1 MLKEKYPDGITIDE
15 LSDIHPSLYTL
26 VDTRDIT
33 SHEYGAIPNSI
44 CMQDILE
51 QAINHTLD
59 KNKSYVLYC
68 MNGRKSISLVYE
80 LQQLGYDAID
90 LINGY
95 SGYLEK
101 SMLVFDDSIQ
111 YKAERSIIKTYH
123 KELLSPFLRAL
134 DKYQLI
140 EEGDKIA
147 VCISGG
153 KDSMLMAKLF
163 QEVHKFTKVKFDVV
177 FLVMDPGY
185 SELNRKVI
193 EYNAR
198 VLGVPITIFESRIF
212 DVVYSMEKSPCYI
225 CARMRR
231 GHLYNKAKELGC
243 NKIALGHHYDDVIE
257 TILMGMM
264 YAGQI
269 QTMMPKLKSENF
281 EGMELIRPMYLIREK
296 DIMNW
301 RDYNNLHF
309 IQCACHFTDTCSS
322 CREDGTSNSKRMETK
337 KLIEQLKKTNPVI
350 EKNIFKSV
358 ENINLHNVI
367 AYKTDDGW
375 HNFLDDYKKDK

>member
-1 MLKEKYPDGITIDE
+1 MIDE
-15 LSDIHPSLYTL
+15 FEQS
-26 VDTRDIT
+26 IT
-33 SHEYGAIPNSI
+33 KKYRAKLWSKFVAAI
-44 CMQDILE
+44 
-51 QAINHTLD
+51 
-59 KNKSYVLYC
+59 
-68 MNGRKSISLVYE
+68 
-80 LQQLGYDAID
+80 
-90 LINGY
+90 
-95 SGYLEK
+95 
-101 SMLVFDDSIQ
+101 
-111 YKAERSIIKTYH
+111 
-123 KELLSPFLRAL
+123 KE
-134 DKYQLI
+134 YQLI
-140 EEGDKIA
+140 QPNDHVC

-153 KDSMLMAKLF
+153 KDSMLMARLF
-163 QEVHKFTKVKFDVV
+163 MQLQKHSDFDFKVEY
-177 FLVMDPGY
+177 LVMNPGY
-185 SELNRKVI
+185 NEINLQTIMNNLQKLSIPAKVV
-193 EYNAR
+193 ESN
-198 VLGVPITIFESRIF
+198 IFEIANSQDR
-212 DVVYSMEKSPCYI
+212 SPCFL
-225 CARMRR
+225 CAKMRR
-231 GHLYNKAKELGC
+231 GALYNFAKAMGC